1 MAMPSDRLP
10 TTNKRI
16 CNTSQM
22 DDIKSFRQW
31 NSQTP
36 GHPEN
41 FITKGVE
48 VTTGELSLRN
58 TFATH

>member
-1 MAMPSDRLP
+1 
-10 TTNKRI
+10 
-16 CNTSQM
+16 M

-31 NSQTP
+31 GSQTP

-48 VTTGELSLRN
+48 VTTGALLRQSYEAFQ
-58 TFATH
+58 TYRYL